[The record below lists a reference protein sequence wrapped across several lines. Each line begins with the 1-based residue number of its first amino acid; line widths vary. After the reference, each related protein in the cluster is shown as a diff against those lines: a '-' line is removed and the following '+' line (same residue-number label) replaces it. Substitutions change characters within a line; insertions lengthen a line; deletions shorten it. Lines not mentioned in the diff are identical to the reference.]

1 MKFNKLKAFT
11 LAEVMI
17 LLLTLSILL
26 AAFAPVFTQR
36 ATTYSV
42 DDVWTFVSGD
52 DNNDAYFDVPN
63 KTFTSQ
69 AFVGISPV
77 NKLDAMNASREKSG
91 ANNLD
96 PLYSK
101 LVIRSNQLGMTYG
114 NSLQNQ
120 MQFRYA
126 NSNNSAAGSLVGS
139 LFAGNSN
146 MLLGGQYDS
155 IGTGA
160 VANTAYGVAALSALK
175 DGDANTAVGSRA
187 LTKLTSGSYNT
198 VVGVDAAK
206 NVTSAKYNTVIGNN
220 SLSNA
225 SANNNYNTI
234 VGYSSG
240 YSGTGNTAIGNNALQ
255 KVQGNYNTAAG
266 NNALKLLS
274 STTAANNTAIGYN
287 AMKNLT
293 SGSNNT
299 AFGDNSCLQLTSGSN
314 KTCIGSYSA
323 SKLEDDSSN
332 FTPSSTLFNDSNER
346 VFIGTRPTANMNGTI
361 KPGAVLEVHNINSTN
376 SNSFP
381 SARMGNSSVVIN
393 GNLIVRGQS
402 YLEFPIWR
410 PRNLPDD
417 NHKNVYSYQIPK
429 GLVLFRLN
437 KAGSV
442 YGFSGYD
449 GADRSGSSRDDCNG
463 CRNHAFEDI
472 RPNCICTIAGGGA
485 TDTRMARGTSYT
497 GSTSYD
503 WSSQPSKYNGTGG
516 DCDANNS
523 CTYSETC
530 YKDLSLNQN
539 ICLVRTPECGNNGEK
554 ETDLPYA
561 HMKGKNS
568 CCPNLKSDIRLKNV
582 GEKFTAGLDEIRK
595 LNVYNFT
602 FKNDPNKTPRV
613 GVIAQDL
620 KIVFPTAVF
629 KDSHGYYMIRWDEMF
644 YAAINS
650 IKTLNSKIEKLASK
664 IANDRERLAVLK
676 KDNAELNA
684 RLDKLADELA
694 QIEAKKK

>member
-175 DGDANTAVGSRA
+175 DGAANTAVGSRA

-361 KPGAVLEVHNINSTN
+361 KPGAVLEVHNINSKNSSMKPITN
-376 SNSFP
+376 V
-381 SARMGNSSVVIN
+381 GNSSVVIN

-402 YLEFPIWR
+402 YLEYFVFR
-410 PRNLPDD
+410 PRNMSASSQTQ
-417 NHKNVYSYQIPK
+417 VPK
-429 GLVLFRLN
+429 GLILFQL
-437 KAGSV
+437 KEMGKVHA
-442 YGFSGYD
+442 FAGYD
-449 GADRSGSSRDDCNG
+449 GADRSGKSRDDCNG

-485 TDTRMARGTSYT
+485 TVTDMRT
-497 GSTSYD
+497 GNYGVSTSYD
-503 WSSQPSKYNGTGG
+503 WSTQTNKYNGTRDTGQNS
-516 DCDANNS
+516 DCDANGNS
-523 CTYSETC
+523 S
-530 YKDLSLNQN
+530 NQAYYTDGSTGEK
-539 ICLVRTPECGNNGEK
+539 IYLARTPEGGNAGTK